1 MANVLVVETKPSRNS
16 FKDFSFEFDR
26 VTLSDDPNIKKVL
39 KKDVNI
45 DKALADQYEWVV
57 LVGSEPFKFFTG
69 KSSVTE
75 YAGKVIEDK
84 FIPTINPG
92 MLAFKPEAKK
102 LWEDSVKAINEYV
115 TGKKVVRKYDSTKFL
130 GINDKREALDYI
142 EFVSQQP
149 FSFFGLDSETTALY
163 PRNGHMLGISISGTH
178 NTGAY
183 ISTDCID
190 DEVADRLQQL
200 IRKKTVV
207 FHNAKF
213 DLAFFEYHFNF
224 EFPSFEDTMLLHY
237 MLDERPGNHGLKQL
251 ALQHTEYGDYEQPL
265 YEWIA
270 EYSKTHGLLKSDFTW
285 DLIPFETMVN
295 YAAIDAC
302 VTFLI
307 YDKFKRAVDKN
318 PKLANV
324 YNTILIPG
332 VRFLLKV
339 QGNGV
344 PFDKERLLIAQK
356 VMEANIAEATASLY
370 DYEEIKRFEED
381 QEDKFNPN
389 SVQQLRKLL
398 FDYLH
403 LTPTGKKTG
412 TGAESTNAEVL
423 EELSEDSPIPKLIL
437 TIRKDGKIKN
447 TYLDKIIPEL
457 DRDSRLRTNFN
468 LHGTTSGRLSSSG
481 KLNMQQ
487 LPRDNPAVKGC
498 IRASEGRKI
507 VSMDLTTAE
516 VYIAAVL
523 SKDKEL
529 MEVFQSGGNFHSTIA
544 KKVFA
549 LPCEVEKVAEFYPD
563 RRQAAKAVTFGI
575 LYGAGANKISSQVTK
590 DSGKYFSKSEAQEVI
605 DEYFSTFKSL
615 KRWLKKAETDIAANG
630 FVYSHFGRK
639 RRLRNITSSD
649 PGTVA
654 HEIRSGINFLIQSPS
669 SDINLLGGI
678 DMQNHIDKTKMDAK
692 IFALVHDSILADV
705 REDQVEEYSAAL
717 KMFIQKD
724 RGLTIPGCPIGTE
737 FDIGDDYSFG
747 EFEKKFLKDN
757 TELSYD

>member
-1 MANVLVVETKPSRNS
+1 
-16 FKDFSFEFDR
+16 
-26 VTLSDDPNIKKVL
+26 
-39 KKDVNI
+39 
-45 DKALADQYEWVV
+45 
-57 LVGSEPFKFFTG
+57 
-69 KSSVTE
+69 
-75 YAGKVIEDK
+75 
-84 FIPTINPG
+84 

-115 TGKKVVRKYDSTKFL
+115 TGKKIVRKYDSTKFL

-498 IRASEGRKI
+498 IKASEGCKI

-549 LPCEVEKVAEFYPD
+549 LPCEVEKVSEFYPD

-615 KRWLKKAETDIAANG
+615 KRWLKKAEADIAANG